1 MKPRLRTIGAI
12 MAPLAVVGTVVAI
25 TQSADASPGQQPR
38 AALSG
43 NMLPDLAQ
51 TQRMGDVPDT
61 QRMSVAISLAPRN
74 QADLDRFVAEVSDP
88 ASPNYGHY
96 LTSRQFAARYGAAK
110 EQVDK
115 VSDYLRAGGLSVD
128 SVSPNNLIIEAS
140 GPASAVE
147 QTFATHL
154 SDRYDAR
161 TKQHFYANDSEPS
174 LPADLATGVVGVAG
188 LDNHARFRHPS
199 LRPAA
204 AAPQRPGFTP
214 PQLQG
219 AYDVPATKADGA
231 GQKIALFE
239 LDAFQQANIDT
250 FDKQFNLPASKPK
263 VQKVDGGV
271 QLGEGQ
277 TEVELDIETIQ
288 AVAPKAQLTVFE
300 APNTEKGAID
310 EYAAIV
316 NSGIPVV
323 SISWGA
329 PEQANSAASLKAQHA
344 LYQQAAAQGQSMFAA
359 SGDNG
364 SDDAGNGGKS
374 VDYPASDPFIT
385 GTGGTHLTVN
395 QNNTYGGETGWVGAG
410 GGSSALF
417 NVPNYQ
423 ANLPNNAARKRMVP
437 DIAADA
443 DPASGIVVFSAG
455 KLQVVGGTSAA
466 APQWAGLA
474 ALFNQTAAA
483 KGKPRLGFA
492 NPTLYKLAGSAGGTT
507 ALHDI
512 IGGSNGAFTAVRGY
526 DQVTGLGSFDAA
538 KFIAALRG

>member
-38 AALSG
+38 AVLSG
-43 NMLPDLAQ
+43 NMLPGLAG

-74 QADLDRFVAEVSDP
+74 QADLDRFVGQVSDP
-88 ASPNYGHY
+88 ASPNHGHY
-96 LTSRQFAARYGAAK
+96 LTPRQFAARYGAP
-110 EQVDK
+110 QQQIDK
-115 VSDYLRAGGLSVD
+115 VSDYLRAAGMSVD
-128 SVSPNNLIIEAS
+128 SVSPNNLIIQAS
-140 GPASAVE
+140 GPAGAVE

-154 SDRYDAR
+154 TQRYDAR
-161 TKQHFYANDSEPS
+161 TRQRFYANDSEPS
-174 LPADLATGVVGVAG
+174 LPTDLAAGVVGVAG
-188 LDNHARFRHPS
+188 LDNHAHFRHPS

-204 AAPQRPGFTP
+204 APKAPQGFTP

-219 AYDVPATKADGA
+219 AYDVPATKADGS
-231 GQKIALFE
+231 GQKVALFE

-250 FDKQFNLPASKPK
+250 FDKKFNLPAPKPAVK
-263 VQKVDGGV
+263 KIDGGV
-271 QLGEGQ
+271 ARGDGQ

-288 AVAPKAQLTVFE
+288 AMAPKAQLTVFE
-300 APNTEKGAID
+300 APNSDKGTID

-329 PEQANSAASLKAQHA
+329 AEQDNPPASVKAQHA

-395 QNNTYGGETGWVGAG
+395 PDNTYGGETGWVGAG
-410 GGSSALF
+410 GGSSTLF
-417 NVPNYQ
+417 GVPDYQ
-423 ANLPNNAARKRMVP
+423 AKLPRNAAGKRMVP
-437 DIAADA
+437 DVAADA
-443 DPASGIVVFSAG
+443 DPASGILVFSVG
-455 KLQVVGGTSAA
+455 KFGVVGGTSAA
-466 APQWAGLA
+466 APQWAGLT

-483 KGKPRLGFA
+483 KGQPRLGFA
-492 NPTLYKLAGSAGGTT
+492 NPTLYKLAGSAGGAG

-512 IGGSNGAFTAVRGY
+512 VGGSNGAFTAVKGY

-538 KFIAALRG
+538 RLIGALRG